1 MTSERE
7 TPNTDAL
14 LPCPFCGS
22 SQLREGI
29 HCFGHG
35 DYSKTVECDCGA
47 RMADY
52 YGDSYAKWNTRTP
65 APSVTSEEW
74 RPATTDTNPLVDGDY
89 LTIYRR
95 SEWADGH
102 YVHKVCRFALG
113 NNCTGHIWDATVGE
127 QLWNV
132 KFWMPLPY
140 HPLTAFHVTKKE

>member
-74 RPATTDTNPLVDGDY
+74 RSSVFSWQWWLISAACISVIAGITGYY
-89 LTIYRR
+89 LDR
-95 SEWADGH
+95 
-102 YVHKVCRFALG
+102 
-113 NNCTGHIWDATVGE
+113 GE
-127 QLWNV
+127 LICIRLE
-132 KFWMPLPY
+132 K
-140 HPLTAFHVTKKE
+140 